1 MQQMSTMFAT
11 ILLISAVAVGPEQSS
26 VVPAPAPFQSLD
38 WPERPLGTIV
48 AIGESTTNGEVTSK
62 EELRW
67 TDQLQELLNRFQD
80 APARVVNEGIG
91 YNAIS
96 PDSKTQ
102 FDGDFNGDSALE
114 RIDNDVLA
122 LEPDLIIIQYGLN
135 DMGGLNPVH
144 WFVGEYQKLID
155 HIRSKSKAK
164 ILLVDVAH
172 LTAYGKDRYNVGD
185 DSFTHQYN
193 LGIEELAARNGIP
206 LVRMHRAF
214 NHQDGW
220 IHPDKVHPADL
231 GHTVMAHEIF
241 KVIAGG
247 K

>member
-1 MQQMSTMFAT
+1 MQQMTTMFAT
-11 ILLISAVAVGPEQSS
+11 ALLVSAAAVEAEQST
-26 VVPAPAPFQSLD
+26 VVPDPAPFQSID
-38 WPERPLGTIV
+38 WPERPLEKIV

-67 TDQLQELLNRFQD
+67 TAQLEELLNRFQE
-80 APARVVNEGIG
+80 APVRVVNEGIG

-114 RIDNDVLA
+114 RIDNDVLDRK
-122 LEPDLIIIQYGLN
+122 PDLIIIQYGLN

-164 ILLVDVAH
+164 IVLVDVAH

-193 LGIEELAARNGIP
+193 LGIEELAARNGLP

-220 IHPDKVHPADL
+220 VHPDKVHPADL